1 MSENREERREREVR
15 DAAER
20 REQAARK
27 GERVEPTVKPETNLV
42 QR

>member
-1 MSENREERREREVR
+1 MSETRDERREREVR

-27 GERVEPTVKPETNLV
+27 GDRVEPAVKPETDLV